1 MSPRQSGFSLVS
13 MMVGLVISLLAILGM
28 MNLYAVIGKLAA
40 ESGRFALMTGDRA
53 AAVLAAT
60 QAMHAAGYGIPN
72 ARADDHLRLCANLTA
87 VNGTLSGDC
96 ATGNPGNALLWRTDG
111 SLCEG
116 LYITQGGDLEL
127 LEPTNCGTSGFS
139 CTWSSAQRTRLYTA
153 PFAGAVFTELERRPA
168 NEPCS
173 PFGVGDP
180 VTGSV
185 RVRIES
191 HQPLVSPT
199 DPASSYDPSDGS
211 TFRPINA
218 WVCLV
223 NFGG

>member
-1 MSPRQSGFSLVS
+1 MSHRQRGFSLVS

-40 ESGRFALMTGDRA
+40 ESGRFAQMTGDRS
-53 AAVLAAT
+53 AAVLAAA

-72 ARADDHLRLCANLTA
+72 AAADDHLRLCANLTA
-87 VNGTLSGDC
+87 VNGDLSGDC

-153 PFAGAVFTELERRPA
+153 PFAGAVFTRLTRV
-168 NEPCS
+168 NTPCS
-173 PFGVGDP
+173 PFGVGGP
-180 VTGSV
+180 VPGSV
-185 RVRIES
+185 RMRLES
-191 HQPLVSPT
+191 HHPLVSPT
-199 DPASSYDPSDGS
+199 DPTTSYDPSDDS
-211 TFRPINA
+211 TFSPIEA
-218 WVCLV
+218 WVCLL
-223 NFGG
+223 NFGGV